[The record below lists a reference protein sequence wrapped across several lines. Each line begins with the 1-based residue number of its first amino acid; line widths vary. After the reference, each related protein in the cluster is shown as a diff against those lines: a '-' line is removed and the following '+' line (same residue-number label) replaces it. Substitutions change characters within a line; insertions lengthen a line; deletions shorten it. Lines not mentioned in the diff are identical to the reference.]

1 MCAYCNDIVVIGN
14 SVIGLLFVADKY
26 FVMCIANDVAV
37 SRQCRL
43 QSLYMCITLQRVNN
57 IRPIAK
63 SVASR
68 AVGIRI
74 FSKIGFNHMIRI

>member
-43 QSLYMCITLQRVNN
+43 QSLYMCITLQHVNN
-57 IRPIAK
+57 IIAK

-68 AVGIRI
+68 AVAIRI
-74 FSKIGFNHMIRI
+74 FFDNWV

>member
-43 QSLYMCITLQRVNN
+43 QSLYMCIMLQHVNN
-57 IRPIAK
+57 IIAK

-68 AVGIRI
+68 AVAIRI
-74 FSKIGFNHMIRI
+74 FFDNWV